1 MADMMRVFSCIRGD
15 NGVFT
20 EGTHPVII
28 EMAVTVNVNGRHAM
42 TAMTSPVDLEE
53 FVTGYLYTEQIIKG
67 IGDIESIRVEKD
79 IVSVLTK
86 NPFAVIGPK
95 KVILSGCGGDSSFI
109 DVKRLPKIHSDL
121 KVTPDRIMDGVKTVL
136 DSELHRVTG
145 GIHTVGLVLENGD
158 IYRADDIGRHNALDR
173 VVGRALRQGQD
184 LSRSFAIL
192 SGRISSEMVR
202 KCLIANIPLIVS
214 RGATTSLS
222 VDVSRQTGL
231 TVVGFVRSGKMIVY
245 ANPERV
251 VGAPALSS

>member
-1 MADMMRVFSCIRGD
+1 MADMLRVFPCIKGD

-28 EMAVTVNVNGRHAM
+28 EMAITVNVNGRHAM
-42 TAMTSPVDLEE
+42 SAMTSPVDLDE
-53 FVTGYLYTEQIIKG
+53 FVTGYLYTEQIIRS
-67 IGDIESIRVEKD
+67 IDDIESLRVEKD

-109 DVKRLPKIHSDL
+109 DVKRLPKINSDFRI
-121 KVTPDRIMDGVKTVL
+121 TSEQIMDGVKKVL

-145 GIHTVGLVLENGD
+145 GIHTVGLVFADGEV
-158 IYRADDIGRHNALDR
+158 YRADDIGRHNALDR
-173 VVGRALRQGQD
+173 VVGRALRQGKD
-184 LSRSFAIL
+184 LSHSFAIL

-202 KCLIANIPLIVS
+202 KCLIANIPIIVS

-222 VDVSRQTGL
+222 VDVAKQTGL
-231 TVVGFVRSGKMIVY
+231 AVVGFVRFGKMNIY
-245 ANPERV
+245 ANPERIE
-251 VGAPALSS
+251 GAPGFSG